1 MGGPNVCRV
10 HEIVDMPL
18 LSSKFMRTLQLVLDA
33 ALNFRQMPVNGDE
46 LAGRQGYPAR
56 YFDPI
61 LIALVRARILKAA
74 RGPYGGYLF
83 NGNPEEVT
91 LADIEAAVSSTS
103 TKKPGNL
110 EPNPMRT
117 EVTGPL
123 FSELGKR
130 GTQDLRAITIGDLC
144 RNALRLTSKREG
156 AATAMPTQARIVS
169 YPPVEML
176 GAQPMRPLQ

>member
-1 MGGPNVCRV
+1 
-10 HEIVDMPL
+10 
-18 LSSKFMRTLQLVLDA
+18 
-33 ALNFRQMPVNGDE
+33 MPVNGDE

-61 LIALVRARILKAA
+61 LIALAKARILKAA

-123 FSELGKR
+123 FSELAKR
-130 GTQDLRAITIGDLC
+130 GTRDLRAITIGDLC
-144 RNALRLTSKREG
+144 RNALRLTGKREG
-156 AATAMPTQARIVS
+156 AATAMPTEGQIIFFPTAGMPR
-169 YPPVEML
+169 PR
-176 GAQPMRPLQ
+176 PMRQNR